1 MTEVIWDS
9 KLPFIDKP
17 KKSIHNIWCQLGT
30 RDLLDDGDGLF
41 KVHTGA
47 IWAVGV
53 HSVKAVRHS
62 DDLRHA
68 GDFLI
73 YSLRGAVHLFSIK
86 KQAGF
91 PTCLLLTAM
100 FNRSAAL
107 SGTHLCA
114 KYQHGALSNIMKCH
128 DCVNF
133 TEGEQV
139 MVIRKLPRKKYAK
152 LFDKL

>member
-1 MTEVIWDS
+1 MGSVATGS
-9 KLPFIDKP
+9 AGC
-17 KKSIHNIWCQLGT
+17 HNCLLIPVQICQQT
-30 RDLLDDGDGLF
+30 
-41 KVHTGA
+41 TT
-47 IWAVGV
+47 
-53 HSVKAVRHS
+53 
-62 DDLRHA
+62 
-68 GDFLI
+68 

-128 DCVNF
+128 DYVNF

-139 MVIRKLPRKKYAK
+139 MVIRKLLRKKYVK